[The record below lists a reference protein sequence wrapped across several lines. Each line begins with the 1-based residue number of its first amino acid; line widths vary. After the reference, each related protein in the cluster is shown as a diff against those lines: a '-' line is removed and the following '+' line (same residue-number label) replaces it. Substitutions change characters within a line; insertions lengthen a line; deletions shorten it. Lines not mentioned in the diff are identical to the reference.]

1 MFRRKSERRKAMK
14 GVVFAEFLEMVED
27 HFSPEIADLIIEAS
41 DLPSGG
47 AYTSIGTYDHT
58 EMVRLVTQLSV
69 ATGVA
74 VPGLMHTFGKYLFSR
89 FVVLYPQLFED
100 VGSAYSLL
108 ERIDD
113 TIHVEVLKLYPDAE
127 LPRFE
132 CIASEPGRLTI
143 IYRSTR
149 GFADLA
155 AGLID
160 GCIEHF
166 GENIDVQREDLSGG
180 QGTWVRFSLTQQE
193 SS

>member
-1 MFRRKSERRKAMK
+1 MK
-14 GVVFAEFLEMVED
+14 GVVFTEFLEMVED
-27 HFSPEIADLIIEAS
+27 RFSPEIADRIIEAS

-58 EMVRLVTQLSV
+58 EMVQLVTQLSV
-69 ATGVA
+69 ATGAA
-74 VPGLMHTFGKYLFSR
+74 VPVLVHTFGKYLFGR
-89 FVVLYPQLFED
+89 FTVLYPQLFE
-100 VGSAYSLL
+100 GIESAYSLL
-108 ERIDD
+108 ETIES

-132 CIASEPGRLTI
+132 CNTSEPGRLTM

-155 AGLID
+155 AGLIE

-166 GENIDVQREDLSGG
+166 GETIDVQREDLSGG
-180 QGTWVRFSLTQQE
+180 LGTHVRFSLTQQE
-193 SS
+193 SP